1 MLVRMWEN
9 RSSHSPL
16 VEMVQRLWKA
26 VWQFLTK
33 LSILLLYN
41 PTIMLLRI
49 YSEELTTYVHTKLS
63 TWMFIAAL
71 FILPKLGISQDGF
84 DYINQ

>member
-9 RSSHSPL
+9 RSSHSLL
-16 VEMVQRLWKA
+16 VEIVQRLWKA

-49 YSEELTTYVHTKLS
+49 YSEELTTYVHTKLY